1 MFVDIAGVDGSGKST
16 VSLKL
21 SKMLNSAGL
30 RCKVFH
36 GYQPRRNMYMLK
48 ELCIKAGI
56 SFEESSAYNTLGMAA
71 ALMDV
76 FCNTTSLF
84 FENDFDVL
92 IAEKYIKDSVVYM
105 PLLGGDINI
114 AKIYEAALP
123 KPNLRIILD
132 VDPAIAMERIIERSK
147 KTGKLIQ
154 EKEQYNI
161 LSEARWRFLSFADEV
176 NTVVIDGSKPLDSIL
191 SQVYD
196 NVMRVKE

>member
-16 VSLKL
+16 VSLEL
-21 SKMLNSAGL
+21 SKMLISAGL
-30 RCKVFH
+30 RCRVFH
-36 GYQPRRNMYMLK
+36 GYQPRKNMYMLK

-71 ALMDV
+71 ALMDI

-84 FENDFDVL
+84 SENDVDVL

-114 AKIYEAALP
+114 AKVYEFALP

-147 KTGKLIQ
+147 QTGKLIQ
-154 EKEQYNI
+154 EKERYDI
-161 LSEARWRFLSFADEV
+161 LSEARLRFLSFADED
-176 NTVVIDGSKPLDSIL
+176 NTVVIDGSKPLECVL

-196 NVMRVKE
+196 IVTRIRE